1 MNPLH
6 PKTRAFMHTAVFVSI
21 MTMFCLVACEKGGSD
36 ATGATPAPS
45 TNPVPSAN
53 PVPTAKT
60 DKPVPA
66 GHGRSPICKNPSSAG
81 RNSTACYTCVEREC
95 SASFNGM
102 VSVCSGYFSCV
113 EGCECS
119 DRHCILGCVGKMDSA
134 CTSADVTKA
143 QGKCEK
149 EHCAKDCGEH

>member
-1 MNPLH
+1 MNNAAL
-6 PKTRAFMHTAVFVSI
+6 ASMMAI
-21 MTMFCLVACEKGGSD
+21 LCLVACERGSSSG
-36 ATGATPAPS
+36 TGTNPTPAK
-45 TNPVPSAN
+45 A
-53 PVPTAKT
+53 
-60 DKPVPA
+60 DKPGPA
-66 GHGRSPICKNPSSAG
+66 GHGHTPICKNPSSAG
-81 RNSTACYTCVEREC
+81 RNGTACYACVEREC
-95 SASFNGM
+95 SASFKEM

-149 EHCAKDCGEH
+149 EHCAKDCSER